1 MQALDDDHCSPA
13 CHDPDYLT
21 TATNAAAD
29 AAGVV
34 VSSAGSSKDDPE
46 ISSLE
51 VCPPSPVAKPPK
63 KKTKKQ
69 DTELITDPPVLP
81 DSLLE
86 TFANAKK
93 SALEDGTSVET
104 DLERQRLLKHKLDQ
118 EEKDRKAQAKEEA
131 SRKQQQ
137 AAELALKK
145 AQEKLEKAQAKAQ
158 AIQKKIDDKSCKRK
172 LDSQFASVDDKTKEP
187 ASPDGKKPATRKRAL
202 KLSPKA
208 KAFASS
214 SVNKEASKDQRRHK
228 AQSALQTLR
237 DSNIPDLKLPG
248 EDFNKKFLAS
258 SLSHACK
265 IRK

>member
-13 CHDPDYLT
+13 VHDPDYLT
-21 TATNAAAD
+21 TATNVVAD
-29 AAGVV
+29 AEGAV

-69 DTELITDPPVLP
+69 DTELINDPPVLP

-137 AAELALKK
+137 AAEIALKK

-187 ASPDGKKPATRKRAL
+187 ASPDGKKPATRKRA
-202 KLSPKA
+202 PKA

-214 SVNKEASKDQRRHK
+214 SVNKEASKDQRTHK
-228 AQSALQTLR
+228 AQSALQTLG

-248 EDFNKKFLAS
+248 EDFNKKFLVS